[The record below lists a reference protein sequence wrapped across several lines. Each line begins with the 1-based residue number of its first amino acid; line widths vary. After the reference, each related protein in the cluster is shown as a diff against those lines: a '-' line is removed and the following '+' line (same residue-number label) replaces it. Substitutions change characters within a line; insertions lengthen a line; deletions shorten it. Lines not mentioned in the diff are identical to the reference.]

1 MFSVA
6 PPKRRFCR
14 FLYYPWFLR
23 STPPPTLERAVRQKR
38 TATQS
43 VVSTYLIKKLN
54 EKRKKTR
61 QNIVLSTWFC
71 QMTARQRYLRTP
83 HAAISYVWFRQ
94 FFSPAAFSR
103 LLPSVS
109 VTVRR
114 AKTEKGRAL
123 FTLERVICFPRQII
137 PPTTDDVCVVD
148 WLKRGQ
154 KKGNCVLSIWPRLL
168 RSLAQNLMSEN
179 IPGIWSLA
187 AQAYRRRR
195 RILSA
200 RFHLSLCLSRPA
212 FLGSVRLWS
221 NEVEVRRAEG
231 RKGVS
236 SSRRLAMAV
245 MEMAG
250 NIP

>member
-23 STPPPTLERAVRQKR
+23 STPPPTLERAVGQKR

-43 VVSTYLIKKLN
+43 VVITYLIKKLN

-137 PPTTDDVCVVD
+137 PPTTDDVCVFD

-154 KKGNCVLSIWPRLL
+154 KQGELCTLSGHDCWEAWPKTWWVRIF
-168 RSLAQNLMSEN
+168 LASGPSPHKP
-179 IPGIWSLA
+179 I
-187 AQAYRRRR
+187 
-195 RILSA
+195 
-200 RFHLSLCLSRPA
+200 
-212 FLGSVRLWS
+212 V
-221 NEVEVRRAEG
+221 VV
-231 RKGVS
+231 GVS
-236 SSRRLAMAV
+236 CPRVSICRCAFRDLRFSEVWDCGATRWR
-245 MEMAG
+245 
-250 NIP
+250 